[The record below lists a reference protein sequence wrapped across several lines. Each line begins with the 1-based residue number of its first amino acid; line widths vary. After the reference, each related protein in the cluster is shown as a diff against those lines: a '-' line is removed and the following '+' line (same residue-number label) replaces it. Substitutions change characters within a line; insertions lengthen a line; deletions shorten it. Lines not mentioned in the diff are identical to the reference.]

1 MILEL
6 TRELHIGKVALQSV
20 DAAFL
25 VGRELEVEFW
35 NSDLTMFGAN
45 DGAA

>member
-1 MILEL
+1 MLRSVILDL

-25 VGRELEVEFW
+25 VGRELKVELW
-35 NSDLTMFGAN
+35 NDDLAMF
-45 DGAA
+45 